1 MGADTRYVLD
11 ANVFIHAGVDTVS
24 QVFDRP
30 MTVPLVVDEL
40 QSRDA
45 GRRFD
50 RSTVDVY
57 APGDDAVSAVR
68 AAAAEQGEELSDA
81 DIAVVALAY
90 DRDAVLV
97 SDDYGVQNIAEHLN
111 IPYTG
116 FEQEEIDTEITWTR
130 VCPACDE
137 ETDDDRCPVCGT
149 ETQRVPESD

>member
-1 MGADTRYVLD
+1 MTADTRYVLD
-11 ANVFIHAGVDTVS
+11 ANVFIHAGIDTLS

-30 MTVPLVVDEL
+30 MTVPAVVDEL

-50 RSTVDVY
+50 RSAVDVY
-57 APGDDAVSAVR
+57 APSDDAVTHVRSA
-68 AAAAEQGEELSDA
+68 AKEQGEELSDA

-90 DRDAVLV
+90 DRNAVLV
-97 SDDYGVQNIAEHLN
+97 SDDYGVQNVAAALDIA
-111 IPYTG
+111 YTG

-130 VCPACDE
+130 VCPACGE

-149 ETQRVPESD
+149 ATQRVPVSD